1 VLKEFDYIFNP
12 KSIAVIGASHTDD
25 FTRSLMK
32 TEKTR
37 DNLFLVNPNHK
48 ELFGKKCY
56 PSILDIEEEVDYV
69 VIAVSALLVPQ
80 ILRDCIEKGI
90 KVAHVFSSG
99 FSETGIAKR
108 IKLEHEL
115 KEITKGKIRLIGP
128 NCFGIHCPKSGLS
141 FNPEASTEEGPV
153 GVVSQS
159 GTFADL
165 FIDIGKIR
173 NIKFSKVISYG
184 NGIDLDCP
192 DFLEYLAEDDE
203 TKVIA
208 LYIEGIRDGRRLKS
222 ALREAASKKPIV
234 ALKGGVTEHGSR
246 AAASHTGSLAGSP
259 QIWRAFFEQAC
270 VVQVE
275 SFDELVNTI
284 LAISCSPLPSG
295 KGVSI
300 ITHSGGFSV
309 LETDI
314 CVKAGLEVPQFGE
327 KTLRKLKKLVPV
339 AGTSIRNPLDA
350 WPLYYRSSDL
360 RDTIKAIALDE
371 NIHSLVLHIDELK
384 YWRQILA
391 EELEG
396 FVRKILGFMIDAC
409 EYARDEIKKP
419 VMICVSLE
427 SYSEDEEDR
436 KCHLMVKKEFEN
448 KGFPVYPTLDGA
460 IKTLANLYKYRTRS
474 LRT

>member
-1 VLKEFDYIFNP
+1 MLKEFDYIFNP
-12 KSIAVIGASHTDD
+12 RSIAVIGASQTDG
-25 FTRSLMK
+25 FTRSLTK
-32 TEKTR
+32 TEKIK

-48 ELFGKKCY
+48 ELFGKRCY
-56 PSILDIEEEVDYV
+56 PSILDIEEQVDYV
-69 VIAVSALLVPQ
+69 VIAVSALLIPQ
-80 ILRDCIEKGI
+80 VLKDCIEKGVKI
-90 KVAHVFSSG
+90 AHVFSSG
-99 FSETGIAKR
+99 FSETGIAER
-108 IKLEHEL
+108 IKLEDEL

-128 NCFGIHCPKSGLS
+128 NCLGIYCPKSGLS
-141 FNPEASTEEGPV
+141 FSPEASTEEGPV
-153 GVVSQS
+153 GVISQS

-165 FIDIGKIR
+165 FLDIGKIR

-184 NGIDLDCP
+184 NGVDLDCP

-203 TKVIA
+203 TKSIA

-222 ALREAASKKPIV
+222 ALKKAASKKPIV

-259 QIWRAFFEQAC
+259 KIWRAFFEQVG

-275 SFDELVNTI
+275 SFDELVDTI
-284 LAISCSPLPSG
+284 LAISCAPLPSG

-327 KTLRKLKKLVPV
+327 KTLRKLEKLVPV
-339 AGTSIRNPLDA
+339 AGTSIKNPLDA
-350 WPLYYRSSDL
+350 WPIFYRSSIL

-384 YWRQILA
+384 YWKQILA

-396 FVRKILGFMIDAC
+396 FVRKALGFMMDAC

-427 SYSEDEEDR
+427 TYSEDEEDR
-436 KCHLMVKKEFEN
+436 KYHLMVKKEFEN
-448 KGFPVYPTLDGA
+448 RGFPVYPTLEGA
-460 IKTLANLYKYRTRS
+460 IKPLFNLHKYRTLF

>member
-1 VLKEFDYIFNP
+1 MLKDFDCIFNP
-12 KSIAVIGASHTDD
+12 RSIAVIGASQTDG
-25 FTRSLMK
+25 FTRSLTK
-32 TEKTR
+32 TKKTR

-48 ELFGKKCY
+48 ELFGKRCY
-56 PSILDIEEEVDYV
+56 PSILDVEEEVDYV
-69 VIAVSALLVPQ
+69 VIAVSASLVPQ
-80 ILRDCIEKGI
+80 VLKDCIEKEV

-99 FSETGIAKR
+99 FSETGMAER
-108 IKLEHEL
+108 IRLEDEL

-128 NCFGIHCPKSGLS
+128 NCLGIYCPKSGLS

-153 GVVSQS
+153 GVISQS

-165 FIDIGKIR
+165 FLDIGKIR

-184 NGIDLDCP
+184 NGVDLDCP

-208 LYIEGIRDGRRLKS
+208 LYIEGIRDGERLKS
-222 ALREAASKKPIV
+222 ALKKAASKKPIV

-259 QIWRAFFEQAC
+259 KIWRAFFEQAG

-284 LAISCSPLPSG
+284 LAINCSPLPSG

-314 CVKAGLEVPQFGE
+314 CVKAGLEVPQFGG
-327 KTLRKLKKLVPV
+327 KTLRKLKELVPV

-350 WPLYYRSSDL
+350 WPLYYRLSAL
-360 RDTIKAIALDE
+360 RDTIKTIALDE

-384 YWRQILA
+384 YWKQILGG
-391 EELEG
+391 ELEH
-396 FVRKILGFMIDAC
+396 FVKEVLGFMVDAC

-427 SYSEDEEDR
+427 AYSDDEEDR
-436 KCHLMVKKEFEN
+436 ECHLMVKKEFEN
-448 KGFPVYPTLDGA
+448 RGFPVYPTLDGA
-460 IKTLANLYKYRTRS
+460 IKTLFNLYKYHMRF
-474 LRT
+474 LRG

>member
-1 VLKEFDYIFNP
+1 MLKDFDYIFNP
-12 KSIAVIGASHTDD
+12 RSIAVIGASQTDG
-25 FTRSLMK
+25 FTRSLTK
-32 TEKTR
+32 TKKTR

-48 ELFGKKCY
+48 ELFGKRCY
-56 PSILDIEEEVDYV
+56 PSILDIEEQVDYV
-69 VIAVSALLVPQ
+69 VIAVSALLIPQ
-80 ILRDCIEKGI
+80 VLKDCIEKGV

-99 FSETGIAKR
+99 FSETGIAER
-108 IKLEHEL
+108 IKLEDEL

-128 NCFGIHCPKSGLS
+128 NCLGIYCPKSGLS
-141 FNPEASTEEGPV
+141 FSPEASTEEGPV
-153 GVVSQS
+153 GVISQS

-165 FIDIGKIR
+165 FLDIGKMR
-173 NIKFSKVISYG
+173 NIQFSKVISYG
-184 NGIDLDCP
+184 NAVDLDCP

-203 TKVIA
+203 TKSIA
-208 LYIEGIRDGRRLKS
+208 LYIEGIKDGRHLKS
-222 ALREAASKKPIV
+222 ALKKAASKKPIV

-259 QIWRAFFEQAC
+259 QIWRAFFEQAG

-314 CVKAGLEVPQFGE
+314 CVKAGLEVPQFGG

-350 WPLYYRSSDL
+350 WPIYYRSSAL
-360 RDTIKAIALDE
+360 QDTIKAIALDE

-391 EELEG
+391 EELES
-396 FVRKILGFMIDAC
+396 FVRKVIGFMIDGC

-427 SYSEDEEDR
+427 TYSEDEEDR
-436 KCHLMVKKEFEN
+436 KCHLMVKKEFESR
-448 KGFPVYPTLDGA
+448 GFPVYPTLEGA
-460 IKTLANLYKYRTRS
+460 IKTLFNLHKYRTRF

>member
-1 VLKEFDYIFNP
+1 MLKDFDYIFNP
-12 KSIAVIGASHTDD
+12 RSIAVIGASQTDG
-25 FTRSLMK
+25 FTRSLTR
-32 TEKTR
+32 TEKIK

-48 ELFGKKCY
+48 ELFGKRCY

-69 VIAVSALLVPQ
+69 VIAVSALLIPQ
-80 ILRDCIEKGI
+80 ILKDCIEKGVKI
-90 KVAHVFSSG
+90 AHVFSSG
-99 FSETGIAKR
+99 FSETGIAER
-108 IKLEHEL
+108 IKLEDEL

-128 NCFGIHCPKSGLS
+128 NCLGIYCPKSGLS

-153 GVVSQS
+153 GVISQS

-165 FIDIGKIR
+165 FLDIGKIR

-203 TKVIA
+203 TKSIA
-208 LYIEGIRDGRRLKS
+208 LYIEGIRDGRRFKS
-222 ALREAASKKPIV
+222 ALKKAASKKPIV

-259 QIWRAFFEQAC
+259 QVWRAFFEQAG

-275 SFDELVNTI
+275 SFDELVDTI
-284 LAISCSPLPSG
+284 LAISCAPLPSG

-314 CVKAGLEVPQFGE
+314 CVKAGLEVPQFGG
-327 KTLRKLKKLVPV
+327 KTLRKLEKLVPV
-339 AGTSIRNPLDA
+339 AGTSIKNPLDA
-350 WPLYYRSSDL
+350 WPIYYRSSIL

-384 YWRQILA
+384 YWKQILA

-396 FVRKILGFMIDAC
+396 FVRKVLGFMMDAC

-427 SYSEDEEDR
+427 TYSEDEEDR
-436 KCHLMVKKEFEN
+436 KYHLMVKKEFEN
-448 KGFPVYPTLDGA
+448 RGFPVYPTLEGA
-460 IKTLANLYKYRTRS
+460 IKTLFSLYKYRTLF

>member
-1 VLKEFDYIFNP
+1 
-12 KSIAVIGASHTDD
+12 
-25 FTRSLMK
+25 
-32 TEKTR
+32 
-37 DNLFLVNPNHK
+37 
-48 ELFGKKCY
+48 
-56 PSILDIEEEVDYV
+56 
-69 VIAVSALLVPQ
+69 
-80 ILRDCIEKGI
+80 
-90 KVAHVFSSG
+90 
-99 FSETGIAKR
+99 
-108 IKLEHEL
+108 
-115 KEITKGKIRLIGP
+115 
-128 NCFGIHCPKSGLS
+128 
-141 FNPEASTEEGPV
+141 
-153 GVVSQS
+153 
-159 GTFADL
+159 
-165 FIDIGKIR
+165 
-173 NIKFSKVISYG
+173 
-184 NGIDLDCP
+184 
-192 DFLEYLAEDDE
+192 LAEDDE

-208 LYIEGIRDGRRLKS
+208 LYIEGIRDGERLKS
-222 ALREAASKKPIV
+222 ALKKAASKKPVV

-259 QIWRAFFEQAC
+259 QIWRAFFEQAG

-284 LAISCSPLPSG
+284 LAINCSPLPFG

-327 KTLRKLKKLVPV
+327 ETLKKLKKLVPV

-350 WPLYYRSSDL
+350 WPLYYRLSAL

-384 YWRQILA
+384 YWKQILA

-396 FVRKILGFMIDAC
+396 FVRKVIGFMMDAC

-427 SYSEDEEDR
+427 TYSEDEEDR
-436 KCHLMVKKEFEN
+436 KCHLMVKKEFESR
-448 KGFPVYPTLDGA
+448 GFPVYPTLEGA
-460 IKTLANLYKYRTRS
+460 IKTLFNLHKYRTRF
-474 LRT
+474 LRI

>member
-1 VLKEFDYIFNP
+1 MLKEFDYIFNP
-12 KSIAVIGASHTDD
+12 RSIAIIGASHTDD
-25 FTRSLMK
+25 FTRSLTK

-37 DNLFLVNPNHK
+37 NNLFLVNPNHQ

-56 PSILDIEEEVDYV
+56 PSILDIAEQVDYV

-80 ILRDCIEKGI
+80 VLRDCIEKGV

-99 FSETGIAKR
+99 FSETGIAER
-108 IKLEHEL
+108 IKLEDEL

-165 FIDIGKIR
+165 FLDIGKIR

-208 LYIEGIRDGRRLKS
+208 LYIEGIWDGGRLKS
-222 ALREAASKKPIV
+222 ALRKAASKKPIV

-259 QIWRAFFEQAC
+259 KIWRAFFEQAG

-314 CVKAGLEVPQFGE
+314 CVKAGLEVPQFRE
-327 KTLRKLKKLVPV
+327 KTLRELKEIVPV

-350 WPLYYRSSDL
+350 WPLYYKPSAF

-384 YWRQILA
+384 YWKQVLAGELERFVKEILA
-391 EELEG
+391 
-396 FVRKILGFMIDAC
+396 FMIDAC
-409 EYARDEIKKP
+409 EYTRDEIKKP

-427 SYSEDEEDR
+427 AYSEDEVDR
-436 KCHLMVKKEFEN
+436 KYHLMVKKEFESR
-448 KGFPVYPTLDGA
+448 GFPVYPTLEGA
-460 IKTLANLYKYRTRS
+460 IKTLFNIYRYRMRS
-474 LRT
+474 LRR

>member
-12 KSIAVIGASHTDD
+12 RSIAIIGASHTDD
-25 FTRSLMK
+25 FTRSLTK

-37 DNLFLVNPNHK
+37 NNLFLVNPNHK

-56 PSILDIEEEVDYV
+56 PSILDIAEQVDYV

-80 ILRDCIEKGI
+80 VLRDCIEKGV

-99 FSETGIAKR
+99 FSETGIAER
-108 IKLEHEL
+108 IKLEDEL

-165 FIDIGKIR
+165 FLDIGKIR

-192 DFLEYLAEDDE
+192 DFLEYLAKDDE

-208 LYIEGIRDGRRLKS
+208 LYIEGVRDGGRLKS

-259 QIWRAFFEQAC
+259 KIWRAFFEQAG

-284 LAISCSPLPSG
+284 LAINCSPLPSG

-314 CVKAGLEVPQFGE
+314 CVKAGLEVPQFGG
-327 KTLRKLKKLVPV
+327 KTLRKLEKLVPV

-350 WPLYYRSSDL
+350 WPLYYKPSAL

-384 YWRQILA
+384 YWKQILGG
-391 EELEG
+391 ELED
-396 FVRKILGFMIDAC
+396 FVRKVLGFMIDAC

-427 SYSEDEEDR
+427 AYSEDEVDR
-436 KCHLMVKKEFEN
+436 KYHLMVKKEFEN
-448 KGFPVYPTLDGA
+448 RGFPVYPTLEGA
-460 IKTLANLYKYRTRS
+460 IKPLFNLYKYRTQF
-474 LRT
+474 LRR

>member
-1 VLKEFDYIFNP
+1 MLKDFDYIFNP
-12 KSIAVIGASHTDD
+12 RSIAVIGASQTDG
-25 FTRSLMK
+25 FTRSLTK
-32 TEKTR
+32 TKKIR

-48 ELFGKKCY
+48 ELFGKRCY
-56 PSILDIEEEVDYV
+56 PSILDIEEQIDYV
-69 VIAVSALLVPQ
+69 VIAVSALLIPQ
-80 ILRDCIEKGI
+80 VLKDCIEKGV

-99 FSETGIAKR
+99 FSETGIAER
-108 IKLEHEL
+108 IKLEDEL

-128 NCFGIHCPKSGLS
+128 NCLGIHCPKSGLS

-153 GVVSQS
+153 GVISQS

-165 FIDIGKIR
+165 FLDIGKIR
-173 NIKFSKVISYG
+173 NIQFSKVISYG
-184 NGIDLDCP
+184 NAVDLDCP

-203 TKVIA
+203 TESIA
-208 LYIEGIRDGRRLKS
+208 LYIEGIRDGKRLKS
-222 ALREAASKKPIV
+222 ALKKAASKKPIV
-234 ALKGGVTEHGSR
+234 ALKGGMTEHGSR

-259 QIWRAFFEQAC
+259 QIWRAFFEQAG

-275 SFDELVNTI
+275 SFDELVNAI

-314 CVKAGLEVPQFGE
+314 CVRIGLEVPQFGG

-339 AGTSIRNPLDA
+339 AGTSITNPLDA
-350 WPLYYRSSDL
+350 WPLYYRSSAL
-360 RDTIKAIALDE
+360 QDTIKAIALDE

-384 YWRQILA
+384 YWKQILA
-391 EELEG
+391 EELED
-396 FVRKILGFMIDAC
+396 FVRKVIGFMIDAC

-427 SYSEDEEDR
+427 TYSEDEEDR

-448 KGFPVYPTLDGA
+448 RGFPVYPTLEGA
-460 IKTLANLYKYRTRS
+460 IKTLFNLHKYRTRF
-474 LRT
+474 LRK

>member
-1 VLKEFDYIFNP
+1 MLKEFDYIFNP
-12 KSIAVIGASHTDD
+12 GSIAVIGASHTDG
-25 FTRSLMK
+25 FTRSLTK
-32 TEKTR
+32 TGKTK
-37 DNLFLVNPNHK
+37 DHLFLVNPNHK
-48 ELFGKKCY
+48 ELFGKRCY

-69 VIAVSALLVPQ
+69 VIAVSALLIPQ
-80 ILRDCIEKGI
+80 VLKDCIKKGV

-99 FSETGIAKR
+99 FSETGMAER
-108 IKLEHEL
+108 IKLEDEL
-115 KEITKGKIRLIGP
+115 KEIVKGKIRLIGP
-128 NCFGIHCPKSGLS
+128 NCLGIYCPKSGLS

-165 FIDIGKIR
+165 FLDIGKIR

-259 QIWRAFFEQAC
+259 QIWRAFFEQAG

-284 LAISCSPLPSG
+284 LAINCSPLPSG

-350 WPLYYRSSDL
+350 WPLYYRSSAL

-391 EELEG
+391 EELED
-396 FVRKILGFMIDAC
+396 FVRKVLGFMIDAC

-427 SYSEDEEDR
+427 TYSEDEEDR

-448 KGFPVYPTLDGA
+448 RGFPVYPTLEGA
-460 IKTLANLYKYRTRS
+460 IKTLLNLYKYRTRS
-474 LRT
+474 LRR

>member
-1 VLKEFDYIFNP
+1 MLKDFDYIFNP
-12 KSIAVIGASHTDD
+12 RSIAVIGASQTDG
-25 FTRSLMK
+25 FTRSLTR
-32 TEKTR
+32 TEKIK

-48 ELFGKKCY
+48 ELFGKRCY

-69 VIAVSALLVPQ
+69 VIAVSALLIPQ
-80 ILRDCIEKGI
+80 ILKDCIEKGVKI
-90 KVAHVFSSG
+90 AHVFSSG
-99 FSETGIAKR
+99 FSETGIAER
-108 IKLEHEL
+108 IKLEDEL

-128 NCFGIHCPKSGLS
+128 NCLGIYCPKSGLS
-141 FNPEASTEEGPV
+141 FSPEASTEEGPV
-153 GVVSQS
+153 GVISQS

-165 FIDIGKIR
+165 FLDIGKIR

-203 TKVIA
+203 TKSIA
-208 LYIEGIRDGRRLKS
+208 LYIEGIRDGRRFKS
-222 ALREAASKKPIV
+222 ALKKAASKKPIV

-259 QIWRAFFEQAC
+259 QVWRAFFEQAG

-275 SFDELVNTI
+275 SFDELVDTI
-284 LAISCSPLPSG
+284 LAISCAPLPSG

-314 CVKAGLEVPQFGE
+314 CVKAGLEVPQFGG
-327 KTLRKLKKLVPV
+327 KTLRKLEKLVPV
-339 AGTSIRNPLDA
+339 AGTSIKNPLDA
-350 WPLYYRSSDL
+350 WPIYYRSSIL

-384 YWRQILA
+384 YWKQILA

-396 FVRKILGFMIDAC
+396 FVRKVTGFMVDAC

-427 SYSEDEEDR
+427 TYSEDEEDR
-436 KCHLMVKKEFEN
+436 KYHLMVKKEFEN
-448 KGFPVYPTLDGA
+448 RGFPVYPTLEGA
-460 IKTLANLYKYRTRS
+460 IKTLFSLYKYRTLF

>member
-1 VLKEFDYIFNP
+1 MLKDFDYIFNP
-12 KSIAVIGASHTDD
+12 RSIAVIGASQTDG
-25 FTRSLMK
+25 FTRSLTK
-32 TEKTR
+32 TEKTK

-48 ELFGKKCY
+48 ELFGKRCY
-56 PSILDIEEEVDYV
+56 PSILDIEEQVDYV
-69 VIAVSALLVPQ
+69 VIAVSALLIPQ
-80 ILRDCIEKGI
+80 VLKDCIEKGV

-99 FSETGIAKR
+99 FSETGIAER
-108 IKLEHEL
+108 IKLEGEL

-128 NCFGIHCPKSGLS
+128 NCLGIYCPKSGLS

-153 GVVSQS
+153 GVISQS

-165 FIDIGKIR
+165 FLDIGKIR

-192 DFLEYLAEDDE
+192 DFLEYLAEDGE
-203 TKVIA
+203 TKSIA

-222 ALREAASKKPIV
+222 ALKKAASKKPVV

-259 QIWRAFFEQAC
+259 KIWRAFFEQAG

-314 CVKAGLEVPQFGE
+314 CVKAGLEVPQFGG

-339 AGTSIRNPLDA
+339 AGTSITNPLDA
-350 WPLYYRSSDL
+350 WPIYYRSSAL
-360 RDTIKAIALDE
+360 QDTIKAIALDE

-384 YWRQILA
+384 YWKQILA
-391 EELEG
+391 EELES
-396 FVRKILGFMIDAC
+396 FVRKVIGFMINGC

-427 SYSEDEEDR
+427 TYSEDEEDR
-436 KCHLMVKKEFEN
+436 KCHLMVKKEFESR
-448 KGFPVYPTLDGA
+448 GFPVYPTLEGA
-460 IKTLANLYKYRTRS
+460 IKTLFSLHKYRTLF